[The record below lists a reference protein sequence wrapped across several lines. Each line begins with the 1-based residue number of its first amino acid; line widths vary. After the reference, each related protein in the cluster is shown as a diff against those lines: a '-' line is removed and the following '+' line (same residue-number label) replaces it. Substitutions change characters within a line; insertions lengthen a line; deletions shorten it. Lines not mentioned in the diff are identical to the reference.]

1 MPKEI
6 RAYNTKIIETSTYI
20 EIYQY
25 EEPIFYSR
33 HIEEKLDSK
42 QLDWLD
48 DDNKRRTFEQLTNN
62 EKYDS
67 LKRKQR
73 HYEDMRWEIARI
85 VDCNFDNG
93 TKFVTLT
100 FRENIQDIEFANN
113 EFKKFIQRLN
123 RWLKK
128 RNQKAHAHYIAT
140 WEKQARGAIH
150 YHVVFFSL
158 GYIKNS
164 ELANIWRNGHV
175 KINRVDVSSKE
186 NRGRYLSK
194 YFAKDLELKE
204 HKKKAFFK
212 SQNLKMPYIRKTTM
226 TQPFDFSNET
236 IIYSKEYNRKI
247 LDFEGFDG
255 QHSVFKTGT
264 VHYTKILKE

>member
-1 MPKEI
+1 MSKET

-20 EIYQY
+20 EVYQY
-25 EEPIFYSR
+25 DEPIFYSQSVENENGSR
-33 HIEEKLDSK
+33 
-42 QLDWLD
+42 QLDWLI
-48 DDNKRRTFEQLTNN
+48 DDNTRRTYDELPTN

-67 LKRKQR
+67 LKRKQQ

-85 VDCNFDNG
+85 VDCNFDEA

-100 FRENIQDIEFANN
+100 FRDNVQDIEFSNN

-123 RWLKK
+123 RRLKK
-128 RNQKAHAHYIAT
+128 RNQKAKYLAT
-140 WEKQARGAIH
+140 WEKQKRGAIH

-164 ELANIWRNGHV
+164 ELTKIWRNGHV
-175 KINRVDVSSKE
+175 KINKVDVDSKE

-212 SQNLKMPYIRKTTM
+212 SQNLKTPRIRKTT
-226 TQPFDFSNET
+226 TSQLFDFSNEK
-236 IIYSKEYNRKI
+236 IVYSKEYNRKI
-247 LDFEGFDG
+247 LDFKEFDG

-264 VHYTKILKE
+264 VRYTKILKE